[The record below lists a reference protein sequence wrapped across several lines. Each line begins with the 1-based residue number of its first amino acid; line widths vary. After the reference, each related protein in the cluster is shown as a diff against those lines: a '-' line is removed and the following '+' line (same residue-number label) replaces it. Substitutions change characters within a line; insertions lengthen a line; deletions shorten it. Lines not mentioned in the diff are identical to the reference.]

1 MFEFLTI
8 TLAIFLGLS
17 IYTVL
22 MFVLFT
28 SKKVQ
33 LWYTKKT
40 LKSATEIT
48 NVLYNEIKD

>member
-1 MFEFLTI
+1 MFEFLMI

-33 LWYTKKT
+33 LWFTKKT
-40 LKSATEIT
+40 LKNTMEIT
-48 NVLYNEIKD
+48 NVLYDEIED